1 VFVGVCRFKKWIAFY
16 RAFFVV
22 ILSVA
27 LPNPI
32 SPCFV
37 FFVLCF
43 AMTTLFGSVYTT
55 GEEISTAILP
65 IIDLTNGLPT
75 GCKGINARIETEFW
89 NVIRRQLPN
98 MTTTTSTTTGKGKRI
113 SDDASLRFPA
123 TALIAVGD
131 LAAHTEL
138 LLDYGALPPSS
149 FLVKYGCIPLPFLHE
164 PQNLLVDSIL
174 LQYPPSLAPSP
185 QDTARIQALER
196 NSYPTTVSE
205 LEGFLTWL
213 TPHDLQPL
221 QRQLPVAPPSPES
234 FFLLGGSP
242 PLAPLNYIEPES
254 LRMLRQYLILAKVG
268 DDALVQTFLETSRIR
283 GQINPKEL
291 GLCLIQI
298 IDYNLSL
305 LYRTGGNTGV
315 NENNDGG
322 TTNISNEL
330 EALHKDDH
338 ALTYI
343 QRTCTIQRILYRDAL
358 AQWRHVLC
366 RFYGLPSLVD
376 QTGQSTSIAAAIRTL
391 LPPPP
396 PGLEPGEGCAVC
408 GKTIPLKRCSQC
420 KQVGYCC
427 REHQR
432 ADWKFHKKAC
442 VVVPRS

>member
-1 VFVGVCRFKKWIAFY
+1 LVPC
-16 RAFFVV
+16 
-22 ILSVA
+22 IL
-27 LPNPI
+27 
-32 SPCFV
+32 
-37 FFVLCF
+37 
-43 AMTTLFGSVYTT
+43 TT

-65 IIDLTNGLPT
+65 IVDLTNGLPT
-75 GCKGINARIETEFW
+75 GCKGINVRIETEFW

-98 MTTTTSTTTGKGKRI
+98 MTTTNTNTNTGKGKKTR
-113 SDDASLRFPA
+113 DDASLRFPA

-149 FLVKYGCIPLPFLHE
+149 FLVKYGCIPSPFLYE

-174 LQYPPSLAPSP
+174 LQYPPSLAPP
-185 QDTARIQALER
+185 PHDTARIQALER
-196 NSYPTTVSE
+196 NCYPTTLSE

-234 FFLLGGSP
+234 FFLMGGTAP
-242 PLAPLNYIEPES
+242 PVQLNYIEPES

-305 LYRTGGNTGV
+305 LYTP
-315 NENNDGG
+315 GG
-322 TTNISNEL
+322 TTSVNDKSGSGTTKSTTEL
-330 EALHKDDH
+330 EALHKDDQT
-338 ALTYI
+338 LTYI

-366 RFYGLPSLVD
+366 RFYGLASLVD
-376 QTGQSTSIAAAIRTL
+376 ETGQSASILAASRKL
-391 LPPPP
+391 LPLPPPP
-396 PGLEPGEGCAVC
+396 PCLEPGEGCAVC